1 MSQLVGFLLGMGFCA
16 SPAIATTKKVSILF
30 SGRVPAL
37 CDHKESKN
45 QREGGSSRGSSTLR
59 TQKTIGLTSQKQTTC
74 LVY

>member
-1 MSQLVGFLLGMGFCA
+1 MFVLGMGLSA

-37 CDHKESKN
+37 CNHKESKN
-45 QREGGSSRGSSTLR
+45 QRERASSRGSSTLR
-59 TQKTIGLTSQKQTTC
+59 TQKPIGLTSQKLTTC

>member
-1 MSQLVGFLLGMGFCA
+1 MSQLAVFLLGMGFCA

-37 CDHKESKN
+37 CNHKDSKD
-45 QREGGSSRGSSTLR
+45 QSEGGSSRGSSTLR
-59 TQKTIGLTSQKQTTC
+59 TQKSIDLTSQKLTTC